1 MKAKGYE
8 IDMVNGPLLGK
19 ILLFYVPLMLSSV
32 LQLLFNAAD
41 IIVVGQYAGANALG
55 AVGAT
60 SSLINLLVNLFM
72 GLSVGV
78 NVLVA
83 NYYGAKREKDLSE
96 MVHTAVATSFVSGV
110 ILVAVGLVAAGPA

>member
-83 NYYGAKREKDLSE
+83 NYYGAKREKTCRRWSIRPLQQALS
-96 MVHTAVATSFVSGV
+96 VV
-110 ILVAVGLVAAGPA
+110 